1 MKAATA
7 KSFARQAGPP
17 LLLAAVFLVIN
28 RDLLLGHAI
37 VPWDGDEFFTPYY
50 TLLADFVRSG
60 HLMLWNP
67 WNAGGMPDFVEP
79 QVGAT
84 SPVHLLFAGLTGG
97 TWLGFRL
104 FHLAIL
110 LFSGLGMYQ
119 LGRRLRAPTWGCFVV
134 ALGFVFSG
142 FQLGHSEHVSFNYA
156 FAWLPIQLV
165 LWDRALEKR
174 SYLGAAQAGVAWG
187 LSFLGGYPPL
197 TLNNGAFC
205 ALWAVGRCFFPY
217 RAAGDAGGLS
227 PLQEARA
234 RARNALGL
242 LAVMGAVG
250 VAVMAPVLIGLQIEA
265 AGVSARVSPLPRAR
279 VIGENFL
286 GPLALSTLFTPYFAQ
301 LPPPALWPATDYSS
315 VCVYL
320 GALPLTLAIW
330 SLIAEPRRPARW
342 CLLAVAV
349 GAGLLA
355 VGQTLPV
362 RGWLYDLV
370 PPTRFFRHPAI
381 YRGYIIAGLAV
392 LALVGTRDLARA
404 PSRRWPL
411 LAAALIGATGAL
423 WSFIG
428 ITSIVSNPALASGQ
442 RDAALIW
449 EAIVVAS
456 AAFLFVKSRR
466 GQMILI
472 GCVALLAVV
481 DAVCTEGLTITL
493 MLRDPGAVALW
504 EGLDKGHQ
512 PSLALT
518 GGLDRVPVITG
529 PGFGAGLTN
538 RNFLAKKPGLL
549 GYVALGNSFHE
560 RWSRHALMSAAASG
574 PDRLWFASEVVHGAP
589 SEELF
594 VAFAQRTD
602 KLAAIPL
609 VVNDR
614 ADMTSRTPPAAP
626 TPEVAQAMAAAP
638 PAQRVPYHLIEY
650 TPRTLS
656 FEVEVPRDGWLMVT
670 DRWAPGWKAWVNDR
684 PTPVSGGDF
693 IFRALPVTAG
703 KVTVRMRYQP
713 ATVPW
718 LILLSW
724 GTVAAVLLA
733 TLAARRGYSLPIHLP
748 WRRRTA

>member
-1 MKAATA
+1 MKPATA
-7 KSFARQAGPP
+7 KTLAWRAGPP

-28 RDLLLGHAI
+28 RDLLFGHAI
-37 VPWDGDEFFTPYY
+37 VAWDGSEFFAPYY

-60 HLMLWNP
+60 HLLLWNP

-84 SPVHLLFAGLTGG
+84 SPVHLLFAAITGG

-104 FHLAIL
+104 FHLAIM

-119 LGRRLRAPTWGCFVV
+119 LGRRLRAPAWGCFVV

-142 FQLGHSEHVSFNYA
+142 FQLGHSEHVSFNYSY
-156 FAWLPIQLV
+156 AWLPIQLV

-205 ALWAVGRCFFPY
+205 AFWAVGRCFFP
-217 RAAGDAGGLS
+217 RSGADDETGALS
-227 PLQEARA
+227 PWREARA
-234 RARNALGL
+234 RARNTMGL

-250 VAVMAPVLIGLQIEA
+250 VAVMAPVLIGMQIEA
-265 AGVSARVSPLPRAR
+265 AGFSGRIAPLPRAR

-286 GPLALSTLFTPYFAQ
+286 GPLAFSTLFTPYFAQ
-301 LPPPALWPATDYSS
+301 LPRPPLWPATDLSS
-315 VCVYL
+315 VGVYL

-330 SLIAEPRRPARW
+330 ALIAEPRRPARW
-342 CLLAVAV
+342 CLLAAIV

-381 YRGYIIAGLAV
+381 YRGYVIAGFAV
-392 LALVGTRDLARA
+392 LALVGTRDLARG
-404 PSRRWPL
+404 PRRRWPL
-411 LAAALIGATGAL
+411 LAAALLGATGAL

-428 ITSIVSNPALASGQ
+428 ITGIVSNPALGQGQ

-449 EAIVVAS
+449 EAIVIAS
-456 AAFLFVKSRR
+456 AAFLYVKSRR
-466 GQMILI
+466 GQMILV
-472 GCVALLAVV
+472 GCMAVLAVA
-481 DAVCTEGLTITL
+481 DAACTEGLSTTL
-493 MLRDPGAVALW
+493 MLRDPGAVTLW
-504 EGLDKGHQ
+504 QTLDKLHQ
-512 PSLALT
+512 PSLTLT
-518 GGLDRVPVITG
+518 GGLDRLPVID
-529 PGFGAGLTN
+529 GLTDY
-538 RNFLAKKPGLL
+538 NFLTKKPGLL
-549 GYVALGNSFHE
+549 GYVALANTFHE
-560 RWSRHALMSAAASG
+560 RWSRHPVMSDAASG
-574 PDRLWFASEVVHGAP
+574 PNRIWFASEVVHGPP

-594 VAFAQRTD
+594 GAFVQRTD
-602 KLAAIPL
+602 ALKAIPFL
-609 VVNDR
+609 VHDR
-614 ADMTSRTPPAAP
+614 REMTARTPPAPPAP
-626 TPEVAQAMAAAP
+626 ALAQAMAAAP
-638 PAQRVPYHLIEY
+638 PAQRLPYHLIEY

-656 FEVEVPRDGWLMVT
+656 FDAEVPRDGWLLVT
-670 DRWAPGWKAWVNDR
+670 DRWAPGWKAWVNGR

-693 IFRALPVTAG
+693 IFRALPVSAG
-703 KVTVRMRYQP
+703 KVEVRLRYQP

-724 GTVAAVLLA
+724 GTIGAVLLA
-733 TLAARRGYSLPIHLP
+733 TLAARRGHSWPARLAP
-748 WRRRTA
+748 WRRAA